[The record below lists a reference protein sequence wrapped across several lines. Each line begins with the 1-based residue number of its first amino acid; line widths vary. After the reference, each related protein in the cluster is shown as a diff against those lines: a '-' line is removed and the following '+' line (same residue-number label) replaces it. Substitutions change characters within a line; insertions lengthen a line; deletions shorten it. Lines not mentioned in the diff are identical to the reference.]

1 MKREDLNKIRDKLK
15 IGSKVECKVN
25 TGGDFNST
33 GAKIRKGVVTEK
45 YDEHLIA
52 CVKDTDFNFVR
63 GYFGEVRDL
72 DLSWLDYQDVIE
84 LKISL

>member
-45 YDEHLIA
+45 YDEHFVVQVKVKNGNTWNESFRYEDLIPIDGK
-52 CVKDTDFNFVR
+52 VKVIVR
-63 GYFGEVRDL
+63 KK
-72 DLSWLDYQDVIE
+72 WN
-84 LKISL
+84 K